1 MNKTLIKYN
10 SRLLSLDVFRG
21 ITIALMILVN
31 SPGNQTAYAW
41 LSHSA
46 WNGCTLADMVFP
58 FFLFIVGVSLVFSLS
73 KSLEQKISTRQLFK
87 RVTQRAII
95 IFLIGLF
102 LNAFPYHFHLDTI
115 RVYGVLQ
122 RIAIC
127 YFIASLL
134 FLKTGVRTQAIIFI
148 ILLILYWLM
157 INFMYVPNYG
167 IGNLTLEGN
176 LAGYIDRLI
185 FSSEHLYEKVFDP
198 EGVLSTMPAVATTL
212 LGNLTGI
219 WLLTKRKAK
228 TKLQGITLVGIIALI
243 LGWTSGLFFPIN
255 KNLWSSSY
263 VLWTG
268 GFALILLAACYWLIE
283 VKQWKKWSKPFEIF
297 GLNAIAAYFLHIF
310 FLKIQ
315 AIIHIHRMDGSMGN
329 LRYFISEHLFGWT
342 TDLKAASF
350 MYAILYLLF
359 WLVILSILY
368 RKKLFI
374 KI

>member
-1 MNKTLIKYN
+1 MNKN
-10 SRLLSLDVFRG
+10 NFRLLSLDVFRG

-41 LSHSA
+41 LSHSI

-73 KSLEQKISTRQLFK
+73 KSLEQKIPTEQLFK
-87 RVTQRAII
+87 RVTKRAIT

-134 FLKTGVRTQAIIFI
+134 FLKTPVKTQAIIFI
-148 ILLILYWLM
+148 VLLIVYWLM
-157 INFMYVPNYG
+157 IKFIYVPNYG

-176 LAGYIDRLI
+176 LAGYIDRLL

-198 EGVLSTMPAVATTL
+198 EGVLSTIPAVATTL
-212 LGNLTGI
+212 LGNLTGT
-219 WLLTKRKAK
+219 WLLTKRKSLV
-228 TKLQGITLVGIIALI
+228 KLQGMTIIGIIALL
-243 LGWTSGLFFPIN
+243 LGWFWGLFFPIN

-268 GFALILLAACYWLIE
+268 GLALILLAVCYWLIE
-283 VKQWKKWSKPFEIF
+283 IKQWKKWSKPFEIF

-315 AIIHIHRMDGSMGN
+315 AMIHISRVDGSMGN
-329 LRYFISEHLFGWT
+329 LRFYITEHLFGWT
-342 TDLKAASF
+342 THLKAASL
-350 MYAILYLLF
+350 MYAFLYLLF
-359 WLVILSILY
+359 WLLVLGILY
-368 RKKLFI
+368 RNKLFI
-374 KI
+374 RI